1 MVHYRTT
8 NVYQIFSVITPNL
21 HPEVN
26 DFCSPQVA
34 LAKQKEMQKLLPY
47 AKAECLSSSA
57 NLIISQQK
65 NVLICVDPGGWDTCQ
80 KFGLPQHVREEHN
93 FPNLASSWCSEGS
106 MSFGSYAC
114 MKATVVA
121 FEQRQKKIPMAC
133 VN

>member
-1 MVHYRTT
+1 MVHYRAT

-57 NLIISQQK
+57 NLIIPPQK
-65 NVLICVDPGGWDTCQ
+65 KCVDMC
-80 KFGLPQHVREEHN
+80 
-93 FPNLASSWCSEGS
+93 
-106 MSFGSYAC
+106 
-114 MKATVVA
+114 
-121 FEQRQKKIPMAC
+121 
-133 VN
+133 